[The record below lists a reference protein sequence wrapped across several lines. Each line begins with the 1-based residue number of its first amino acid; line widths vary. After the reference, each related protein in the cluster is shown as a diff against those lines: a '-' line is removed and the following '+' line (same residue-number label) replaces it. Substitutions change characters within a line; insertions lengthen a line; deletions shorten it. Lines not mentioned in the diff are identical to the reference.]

1 MIVCD
6 KALITNVTLSA
17 VVNGKLYMKTKGET
31 ISIMLPERVR
41 KKQNNKVQN
50 LGKRLRFFIIV
61 EQPIKS
67 GEVTITPRKIQQFK
81 VSREFKVISVMEY
94 VVVMFK

>member
-1 MIVCD
+1 
-6 KALITNVTLSA
+6 
-17 VVNGKLYMKTKGET
+17 MKTKGET

-81 VSREFKVISVMEY
+81 VSRC
-94 VVVMFK
+94 